1 MPIEPRLPGRIGP
14 LCRHRHAGLC
24 LAAVMLAG
32 AMAGCGP
39 RAPLVGL
46 ANRGYSAALRTAANT
61 KSTERLARA
70 REKIDRDHA
79 AGMIHSEEYAF
90 YGQIIALAEVGRW
103 QEAEQLAVRF
113 RRGQRR

>member
-1 MPIEPRLPGRIGP
+1 MPIEPRLPGRFGP
-14 LCRHRHAGLC
+14 LCRHPRAGLC

-32 AMAGCGP
+32 AIAGCGP
-39 RAPLVGL
+39 RAPQVGF

-79 AGMIHSEEYAF
+79 AGMIDAEEYAF

-103 QEAEQLAVRF
+103 QEAEQLAIRF

>member
-1 MPIEPRLPGRIGP
+1 MPIEPQLPGRIGP
-14 LCRHRHAGLC
+14 RCRHRRAGLC

-32 AMAGCGP
+32 ALAGCGP
-39 RAPLVGL
+39 RPPQVGF

-79 AGMIHSEEYAF
+79 AGLIGPEEYAA
-90 YGQIIALAEVGRW
+90 YGAILRTAEAGQW
-103 QEAEQLAVRF
+103 KEAEQAAIRF
-113 RRGQRR
+113 RSDQLR

>member
-1 MPIEPRLPGRIGP
+1 MPGFALPQSCSPEQWQAAGR
-14 LCRHRHAGLC
+14 GLRW
-24 LAAVMLAG
+24 L
-32 AMAGCGP
+32 
-39 RAPLVGL
+39 GL
-46 ANRGYSAALRTAANT
+46 